1 MAERWEKALANP
13 QLSGCLALRR
23 VRVNRASGNMRI
35 DFSASR
41 LLTQRERQ
49 TVRESFAKEFP
60 RA

>member
-35 DFSASR
+35 D
-41 LLTQRERQ
+41 
-49 TVRESFAKEFP
+49 
-60 RA
+60 